1 MCLLR
6 LSKRSSILAAHMF
19 TSRGSLTYVVIRIT
33 QPGGYSGIPP
43 PFLERND
50 KELLKHPHNL
60 GQNKKMVH
68 VWFTLGFILYFHLLF
83 INGSVSGP

>member
-1 MCLLR
+1 M
-6 LSKRSSILAAHMF
+6 SFKTVKTVVYSSRSHVHFPGF
-19 TSRGSLTYVVIRIT
+19 TDVRGYLII

-60 GQNKKMVH
+60 GQNEKNGARLVYAR
-68 VWFTLGFILYFHLLF
+68 FYPLFSFIVYKR
-83 INGSVSGP
+83 

>member
-1 MCLLR
+1 M
-6 LSKRSSILAAHMF
+6 SFDTAKTVVYSSRSHVDF
-19 TSRGSLTYVVIRIT
+19 PGFTYVRGYLIT

-43 PFLERND
+43 PVLERND

-60 GQNKKMVH
+60 GQDKKMAH